1 MIQNPT
7 RRAKL
12 RSTLIVICLATLPCY
27 LLGLIVLWV
36 GNSVKNRPTS
46 TPTLEITTQSPWG
59 TTATLFVTVTNN
71 PTETPTPTL
80 TTSPT
85 PSATYFIP
93 SSTPTLSPTPS
104 ATATLTPTVI
114 LTEITPPVETTVPS
128 L

>member
-36 GNSVKNRPTS
+36 GDSVKNRPTG
-46 TPTLEITTQSPWG
+46 TPTLEITTQSAWV
-59 TTATLFVTVTNN
+59 TSATLFVTVTNN

-80 TTSPT
+80 TESPT

-93 SSTPTLSPTPS
+93 SATPTLSPTPS
-104 ATATLTPTVI
+104 ATPTLTPTLN
-114 LTEITPPVETTVPS
+114 LTEVSATPQITES
-128 L
+128 

>member
-1 MIQNPT
+1 MIQNPA

-36 GNSVKNRPTS
+36 GNTVKNRPTG
-46 TPTLEITTQSPWG
+46 TPTLEVTTASPWG
-59 TTATLFVTVTNN
+59 NTATLFVTVTDQ

-80 TTSPT
+80 TISPS

-93 SSTPTLSPTPS
+93 SATPTLSPTPS
-104 ATATLTPTVI
+104 ATATLTPTLN
-114 LTEITPPVETTVPS
+114 LTEVSATPLTPATTQ
-128 L
+128 